1 VNVNDPKAVAT
12 AALGWAHWLITTV
25 FSLGIGLIFLGIV
38 LAKYGFPLR
47 ALPTMSPSDLAWLCG
62 AWFLYRG
69 GKLW

>member
-1 VNVNDPKAVAT
+1 MNVNDPKAVAT
-12 AALGWAHWLITTV
+12 AALGWAHC
-25 FSLGIGLIFLGIV
+25 LGIGLIFLGIV